1 MKQSTDA
8 TTPLAYGIEQAA
20 ELIGKS
26 RSAMF
31 VAVAGGEI
39 QSYKDGRRRVVS
51 ARALSEYVARKE
63 REGRKA
69 A

>member
-1 MKQSTDA
+1 MA
-8 TTPLAYGIEQAA
+8 PNTTTTQLAYGIEQAA

-39 QSYKDGRRRVVS
+39 QSYKDGRRRMVS
-51 ARALSEYVARKE
+51 ARALAEYVARKE
-63 REGRKA
+63 REGRA
-69 A
+69 AA

>member
-1 MKQSTDA
+1 MTQTST

-39 QSYKDGRRRVVS
+39 QSYKDGRRRMVS
-51 ARALSEYVARKE
+51 ARELAEYVARKE
-63 REGRKA
+63 REGRA
-69 A
+69 AA

>member
-1 MKQSTDA
+1 MTQSST

-20 ELIGKS
+20 EMIGKS

-31 VAVAGGEI
+31 QSVALGEI
-39 QSYKDGRRRVVS
+39 ASYKDGRRRMIS
-51 ARALSEYVARKE
+51 AKELARYVDRKE
-63 REGRKA
+63 REGSKA